1 MPKGSHPCATVSMCL
16 VFRCIDPIHR
26 VPSWVLVGAHEGIQE
41 VSVRS
46 KSSVLETAVLG
57 LLNDSPLH
65 GYELRKRL
73 NLVLGSF
80 RALSYGSLY
89 PCLKSLVTRGLIVG
103 AASDEAP
110 PHALSGKRARIVYT
124 LTADGKGHLQSV
136 LASSGPAAWEDESF
150 DVRFAFFGQTDAETR
165 IRILEGRRSRLNE
178 RLENVR
184 DSSART
190 RDRLDEYT
198 LELQR
203 HGLEQVERE
212 VRWLDGL
219 INTERDRRRARTTGV
234 TPGASLTADA
244 QPAAP
249 DQINP
254 YVVDDLGRDTDSK
267 ERG

>member
-1 MPKGSHPCATVSMCL
+1 M
-16 VFRCIDPIHR
+16 
-26 VPSWVLVGAHEGIQE
+26 
-41 VSVRS
+41 RS
-46 KSSVLETAVLG
+46 KSTVLETAVLG

-73 NLVLGSF
+73 NLGLGAF
-80 RALSYGSLY
+80 RVLSYGSLY
-89 PCLKSLVTRGLIVG
+89 PCLKSLALRGLIVG
-103 AASDEAP
+103 TESREAP
-110 PHALSGKRARIVYT
+110 PHALAGKRARIVYM
-124 LTADGKGHLQSV
+124 LTADGKEHLQSV
-136 LASSGPAAWEDESF
+136 LASSGPSAWEDDSF

-178 RLENVR
+178 RLETVR

-219 INTERDRRRARTTGV
+219 INTERDRRRARTPGV

-244 QPAAP
+244 QPAP
-249 DQINP
+249 PERSNP
-254 YVVDDLGRDTDSK
+254 HSVDGNGRGTHSK
-267 ERG
+267 ELG

>member
-1 MPKGSHPCATVSMCL
+1 M
-16 VFRCIDPIHR
+16 
-26 VPSWVLVGAHEGIQE
+26 
-41 VSVRS
+41 RS
-46 KSSVLETAVLG
+46 KSTVLETAVLG
-57 LLNDSPLH
+57 LLNDAPLH

-73 NLVLGSF
+73 NLLLGSF

-89 PCLKSLVTRGLIVG
+89 PCLKSLATRNFIAGQ
-103 AASDEAP
+103 ASDDAP
-110 PHALSGKRARIVYT
+110 PHALSGKRARIVYI
-124 LTADGKGHLQSV
+124 LTAEGLEHLQSV

-150 DVRFAFFGQTDAETR
+150 DVRFAFFSQTDSETR

-178 RLENVR
+178 RLEAVR

-219 INTERDRRRARTTGV
+219 INTERDRRRARTEDLSS
-234 TPGASLTADA
+234 GADLTADVH
-244 QPAAP
+244 PGSP
-249 DQINP
+249 DHP
-254 YVVDDLGRDTDSK
+254 PLVDGEGRGTDSK
-267 ERG
+267 ERE

>member
-1 MPKGSHPCATVSMCL
+1 M
-16 VFRCIDPIHR
+16 
-26 VPSWVLVGAHEGIQE
+26 
-41 VSVRS
+41 RS
-46 KSSVLETAVLG
+46 KSTVLETAVLG

-73 NLVLGSF
+73 NLGLGAF

-89 PCLKSLVTRGLIVG
+89 PCLKSLALQGLIVG
-103 AASDEAP
+103 TESNEAP
-110 PHALSGKRARIVYT
+110 PHALSGKRARIVYM
-124 LTADGKGHLQSV
+124 LTAEGKEHLQSV
-136 LASSGPAAWEDESF
+136 LASSGPSAWEDDSF

-178 RLENVR
+178 RLETVR

-219 INTERDRRRARTTGV
+219 INTERDRRRARTPGD

-244 QPAAP
+244 QPASP
-249 DQINP
+249 ERSNP
-254 YVVDDLGRDTDSK
+254 NSAGDEGHGTQSK
-267 ERG
+267 ELG